1 MDADALRRLLEQPP
15 DWEAVA
21 ARIGKPMDG
30 RARAVE
36 NHNGVAVMNV
46 RGPLFRYR
54 SIFTWLLGG
63 TAIEDAAY
71 GLHAALDDPTVRTIV
86 MAINSPGGQIDGIN
100 EFADMIRAANEQKPV
115 VAYVDGMAGS
125 GAYWLAAA
133 AGRIVADETAQL
145 GSVGVRTTIYDDR
158 AADEKAGVKR
168 FEIVSSQSP
177 LKVIDPASTEGR
189 STLQTMVDALAQV
202 FIGKVAGFRGISEES
217 VMSDFGR
224 GAMLLARPA
233 VAAGMADA
241 LGSLEAVLKGENPV
255 MLPGRQMRDEPGM
268 RVEQP
273 PAGSGRANGM
283 AQDPSDPTPRA
294 DAPFDEEELEEE
306 TDDQNLNNAPGCPG
320 EPGDDDDQSEG
331 TEQEPDDSSIPRG
344 GIDLMTPTED
354 RQRIAAILTCEE
366 ATGREQLA
374 RTLAL
379 ETDHSL
385 DAAKK
390 LLAAAPVAAAPKP
403 NALEQRMN
411 QLQNPKVGVADS
423 DAEGDQ
429 SVAAEVHRILVHV
442 PKNRL
447 RAQAN

>member
-1 MDADALRRLLEQPP
+1 MEPLGWELFFGTSPWAMDADALRRLLEQPP

-30 RARAVE
+30 RARSVQ
-36 NHNGVAVMNV
+36 NHNGVAVMDI

-63 TAIEDAAY
+63 TAIEDASY

-86 MAINSPGGQIDGIN
+86 LAINSPGGQIDGIN
-100 EFADMIRAANEQKPV
+100 EFADMIRAANEQKPI
-115 VAYVDGMAGS
+115 VAYVDGLAGS

-133 AGRIVADETAQL
+133 AGRIVADETSQL
-145 GSVGVRTTIYDDR
+145 GSIGVRTTVYDER
-158 AADEKAGVKR
+158 AADEKAGVKK

-189 STLQTMVDALAQV
+189 STLQQMVDALAQV
-202 FIGKVAGFRGISEES
+202 FIGKVAQFRGTSEEA
-217 VMSDFGR
+217 VMNGFGR

-233 VAAGMADA
+233 VEAGMADA
-241 LGSLEAVLKGENPV
+241 LGSLEAVLKGESPLAPV
-255 MLPGRQMRDEPGM
+255 MDRQMRDNPAM
-268 RVEQP
+268 RVAAPAP
-273 PAGSGRANGM
+273 PCDDGLLEHCGE
-283 AQDPSDPTPRA
+283 DDE
-294 DAPFDEEELEEE
+294 DEEDESQG
-306 TDDQNLNNAPGCPG
+306 TDQD
-320 EPGDDDDQSEG
+320 
-331 TEQEPDDSSIPRG
+331 PDDSSIPQG

-390 LLAAAPVAAAPKP
+390 LLAAAPLAAAARP
-403 NALEQRMN
+403 NALEQRMS
-411 QLQNPKVGVADS
+411 QIQNPKVGVTDPDS
-423 DAEGDQ
+423 AQDQ
-429 SVAAEVHRILVHV
+429 TAAAEVQKILAYV
-442 PKNRL
+442 PKSRL
-447 RAQAN
+447 RAQVN